1 MENIDYKKLYF
12 TLFNKI
18 TDAVEAIDACRF
30 IDARNILI
38 EVQNQAEEEYLQM
51 EDE

>member
-1 MENIDYKKLYF
+1 MEKIDYKKLYF

-18 TDAVEAIDACRF
+18 TDAVEAFDTGRPLE
-30 IDARNILI
+30 ARNILTT
-38 EVQNQAEEEYLQM
+38 VQKMAEEEYLKI

>member
-1 MENIDYKKLYF
+1 MIDYKKLYF

-18 TDAVEAIDACRF
+18 TDTVEAIDSGRF
-30 IDARNILI
+30 LEARNILI
-38 EVQNQAEEEYLQM
+38 EVQRQAEEEYLQM